1 MARQMWS
8 VKEMHALIAAVRGNP
23 SLYDRRDSDYGRAKD
38 VTNNHFYFYKI
49 ISLNRTVFKFR

>member
-49 ISLNRTVFKFR
+49 IPLSRTVF